1 MDKINNITVNGVTYE
16 IGGTGGGS
24 GIDIYYIPT
33 KIRELFSGA
42 SKSDFDIALGG
53 TGDGSKIIELIEAVQ
68 SGKMV
73 MLKSPTT
80 GAIMPV
86 NSISESANNVYIQ
99 FLYIAAG
106 NSIPDCFNI
115 AISKAASIL
124 TVVFRRYILTG
135 EEV

>member
-16 IGGTGGGS
+16 VGGTGGGS

-42 SKSDFDIALGG
+42 QKSDFDIALGG
-53 TGDGSKIIELIEAVQ
+53 TGDDSKIKELVEAVH

-73 MLKSPTT
+73 MLKNPTT

-86 NSISESANNVYIQ
+86 NSISEMASLVYIQ
-99 FLYIAAG
+99 FLYI
-106 NSIPDCFNI
+106 NSGSSLPHFFNI
-115 AISKAASIL
+115 AISITGSLL
-124 TVVFRRYILTG
+124 TVVFKRYNITG

>member
-16 IGGTGGGS
+16 VGGTGGGS

-33 KIRELFSGA
+33 KIRELSNGA

-53 TGDGSKIIELIEAVQ
+53 TGDDSKIKELFEAVH

-73 MLKSPTT
+73 MLKNPTT

-86 NSISESANNVYIQ
+86 NSISENATSVYIQ
-99 FLYIAAG
+99 FSYTNAG
-106 NSIPDCFNI
+106 SSIPYLFNI
-115 AISKAASIL
+115 AISIAGSIL
-124 TVVFRRYILTG
+124 IVVFKIYRITG
-135 EEV
+135 EEA

>member
-16 IGGTGGGS
+16 VGGTGGGS
-24 GIDIYYIPT
+24 GIDKYYIPT
-33 KIRELFSGA
+33 KIRELSSGV

-53 TGDGSKIIELIEAVQ
+53 TGDDSKIIELIEAVH

-73 MLKSPTT
+73 MLKNPTT

-86 NSISESANNVYIQ
+86 NSISETATNVNIQ
-99 FLYIAAG
+99 FLYRRGGGA
-106 NSIPDCFNI
+106 IPFCYNI
-115 AISKAASIL
+115 AISKAGSLVA
-124 TVVFRRYILTG
+124 VVFNKYALTG

>member
-16 IGGTGGGS
+16 VGGTGGGS

-33 KIRELFSGA
+33 KIRELSNGA

-53 TGDGSKIIELIEAVQ
+53 TGDDSKIKELVEAVH

-73 MLKSPTT
+73 MLKNPTT

-86 NSISESANNVYIQ
+86 NSISETATNVYIQ
-99 FLYIAAG
+99 FLYVNSG
-106 NSIPDCFNI
+106 NSIPYIFNI
-115 AISKAASIL
+115 AITVMGSL
-124 TVVFRRYILTG
+124 VTVVFSVFRITG
-135 EEV
+135 EKA

>member
-16 IGGTGGGS
+16 VGGTGGGS

-53 TGDGSKIIELIEAVQ
+53 TGDDSKIIELVEAVH

-73 MLKSPTT
+73 MLKNPTT

-86 NSISESANNVYIQ
+86 YIISETATNVNIQ
-99 FLYIAAG
+99 FLYSKAG
-106 NSIPDCFNI
+106 NSIPDCYNI
-115 AISKAASIL
+115 AISRAASIVA
-124 TVVFRRYILTG
+124 VVFKRYILTG

>member
-16 IGGTGGGS
+16 VGGTGGGS

-33 KIRELFSGA
+33 KIRELSSGA

-53 TGDGSKIIELIEAVQ
+53 TGDGSKIIELYEAVH

-73 MLKSPTT
+73 MLKNPTT

-86 NSISESANNVYIQ
+86 NSISETATNVYIQ
-99 FLYIAAG
+99 FLYTNMG
-106 NSIPDCFNI
+106 NSIPYCYNI
-115 AISKAASIL
+115 AISKVASLI
-124 TVVFRRYILTG
+124 TVVFKKYRLTG
-135 EEV
+135 EEA

>member
-16 IGGTGGGS
+16 VGGTGGGS

-33 KIRELFSGA
+33 KIRELSNGA

-53 TGDGSKIIELIEAVQ
+53 TGDDSKIKELVEAVH

-73 MLKSPTT
+73 MLKNPTT

-86 NSISESANNVYIQ
+86 NSISETATNVYIQ
-99 FLYIAAG
+99 FSYIKAG
-106 NSIPDCFNI
+106 SSIPYLYNI
-115 AISKAASIL
+115 GISIAGSIVV
-124 TVVFRRYILTG
+124 VVFKRYKITG
-135 EEV
+135 EEA

>member
-16 IGGTGGGS
+16 VGGTGGGS

-33 KIRELFSGA
+33 KIRELSNGA

-53 TGDGSKIIELIEAVQ
+53 TGDDSKIKELFEAVH

-73 MLKSPTT
+73 MLKNPTT

-86 NSISESANNVYIQ
+86 NSISETATNVYIQ
-99 FLYIAAG
+99 FSYTSMG
-106 NSIPDCFNI
+106 NSIPYLFNI
-115 AISKAASIL
+115 AISIAGSIL
-124 TVVFRRYILTG
+124 IVAFKRYRITG
-135 EEV
+135 EEA

>member
-16 IGGTGGGS
+16 VGGTGGGS

-33 KIRELFSGA
+33 KIRELSNGA

-53 TGDGSKIIELIEAVQ
+53 TGDDSKIIELIEAVH

-73 MLKSPTT
+73 MLKNPTT

-86 NSISESANNVYIQ
+86 NSISETATNVYIQ
-99 FLYIAAG
+99 FLYFNG
-106 NSIPDCFNI
+106 GGTIPLCYNI
-115 AISKAASIL
+115 AISKIGSL
-124 TVVFRRYILTG
+124 VTVAFKRYDLTG
-135 EEV
+135 EEL

>member
-16 IGGTGGGS
+16 VGGTGGGS

-42 SKSDFDIALGG
+42 SKSNFDIALGG
-53 TGDGSKIIELIEAVQ
+53 TGDDSKIIELVEAVH

-73 MLKSPTT
+73 MLKNPTT

-86 NSISESANNVYIQ
+86 YSISETATNVNIQ
-99 FLYIAAG
+99 FLYSRAG
-106 NSIPDCFNI
+106 NSIPDCYNI
-115 AISKAASIL
+115 AISRVSSIVS
-124 TVVFRRYILTG
+124 VVFRRYILTG
-135 EEV
+135 EET

>member
-16 IGGTGGGS
+16 VGGTGGGS

-33 KIRELFSGA
+33 KIRELSNGA

-53 TGDGSKIIELIEAVQ
+53 TGDDSKIKELFEAVH

-73 MLKSPTT
+73 MLKNPTT

-86 NSISESANNVYIQ
+86 NSISENATSVYIQ
-99 FLYIAAG
+99 FSYTNAG
-106 NSIPDCFNI
+106 SSIPNLFNI
-115 AISKAASIL
+115 AISIAGSIL
-124 TVVFRRYILTG
+124 IVVFKKYRITG
-135 EEV
+135 EEA

>member
-16 IGGTGGGS
+16 VGGTGGGS

-33 KIRELFSGA
+33 KIRELSNGA

-53 TGDGSKIIELIEAVQ
+53 TGDGSKIKELVEAVH

-73 MLKSPTT
+73 MLKNPTT

-86 NSISESANNVYIQ
+86 NSISETATNVYIQ
-99 FLYIAAG
+99 FSYINAG
-106 NSIPDCFNI
+106 SSIPYLFNI
-115 AISKAASIL
+115 GISIAGSIL
-124 TVVFRRYILTG
+124 VVVFKRYKITG
-135 EEV
+135 EEA

>member
-16 IGGTGGGS
+16 VGGTGGGS

-33 KIRELFSGA
+33 KIIELSNGA

-53 TGDGSKIIELIEAVQ
+53 TGDDSKIKELFEAVH

-73 MLKSPTT
+73 MLKNPTT

-86 NSISESANNVYIQ
+86 NSISEKATNVYIQ
-99 FLYIAAG
+99 FLYYNGGSA
-106 NSIPDCFNI
+106 IPYCYNI
-115 AISKAASIL
+115 AISIIVSL
-124 TVVFRRYILTG
+124 VTVVFKRYTLTG

>member
-86 NSISESANNVYIQ
+86 NSISESANYVYIQ

-106 NSIPDCFNI
+106 NSIPACFNI

-124 TVVFRRYILTG
+124 TVVFSRYRLTG

>member
-16 IGGTGGGS
+16 VGGTGGGS

-33 KIRELFSGA
+33 KIIELSNGA

-53 TGDGSKIIELIEAVQ
+53 TGDDSKIKELFEAVH

-73 MLKSPTT
+73 MLKNPTT

-86 NSISESANNVYIQ
+86 NSISENATSVYIQ
-99 FLYIAAG
+99 FSYTNAG
-106 NSIPDCFNI
+106 SSIPYLFNI
-115 AISKAASIL
+115 AISIAGSIL
-124 TVVFRRYILTG
+124 IVVFKKYRITG
-135 EEV
+135 EEA